1 MRPIVDRRET
11 PARPGLLIDGYAL
24 VARRSD
30 HGLGDA
36 WLAQRPHQPDDEALV
51 KFVAPL
57 QGDAVVPRAFD
68 ETLRKVQ
75 RATSPGLVNVR
86 RWGVAE
92 SWLYV
97 VTEVIEARPL
107 DDWIA
112 GYREAATRPP
122 PGVVLWLF
130 DSLCAAVQSA
140 HRQGIVH
147 GAISPRS
154 VLLHPLSPG
163 AYHAW
168 ILDLGLAQSIQEAA
182 AVSVIEPAPQGYL
195 APEQLDPR
203 EPATARSDLFALSVL
218 LVELLT
224 LNPSPGSASREP
236 LARVVLREHG
246 RLVEHLKRLR
256 DDVPEDFWSALAE
269 TLHPDPS
276 RRPESAQQLK
286 SRVRN
291 AAVQAALW
299 RDVPEPAPEPPVPSS
314 ARGAAGDPVA
324 RGSGAAPEGWQH
336 AERLP
341 SKVDPEALKSMLSVA
356 ARKRRSTN
364 TGTAIV
370 APPPSPSLPP
380 SPAARPSPAPA
391 FSAQPYYAP
400 PAAAPATASRTSP
413 VPSFASHEEAAEG
426 TTRTSSEALVQ
437 QRFDAFEEGT
447 ARRPSISDVTSP
459 ATLLPEGQAPS
470 QQTLQPG
477 YGWNLAAVLEAAA
490 APVVPVAPSPAPQ
503 SPSRRQRA
511 QTRAIDEEDVSDFLS
526 SKPESRPSET
536 VAASRAWS
544 PPPSDPGYDDATTR
558 PAVDPSDFE
567 VDTTLKAPR
576 AGPIPATI
584 DMASPVAPLLAAARP
599 ATMPPPSPSR
609 PDAFATPRPMTVPP
623 PSYAPPMPTYAKPP
637 TPDAFGHVAPPAAP
651 FVLKPLDRAPAP
663 PKRNGALWIFLLSG
677 VIVVAAAVIALLIV
691 LS

>member
-11 PARPGLLIDGYAL
+11 PARPGLLVDGYAL
-24 VARRSD
+24 VARRGD

-86 RWGVAE
+86 RWGVSE

-107 DDWIA
+107 EDWIG

-168 ILDLGLAQSIQEAA
+168 ILDLGLAQSINEAA
-182 AVSVIEPAPQGYL
+182 AVSAIEPAPQGYL

-203 EPATARSDLFALSVL
+203 EPPTARSDLFALSVL

-224 LNPSPGSASREP
+224 LNPAPGSASREP
-236 LARVVLREHG
+236 LARVVLRDHG

-256 DDVPEDFWSALAE
+256 DDVHEDFWSALAE

-286 SRVRN
+286 SRIRS

-299 RDVPEPAPEPPVPSS
+299 RDVPEPAPEPPLPSS

-324 RGSGAAPEGWQH
+324 KGNGAAPEGWQH

-370 APPPSPSLPP
+370 APPPSPT
-380 SPAARPSPAPA
+380 PSPAPSPA
-391 FSAQPYYAP
+391 PTPYAAQQHFAP
-400 PAAAPATASRTSP
+400 PVATPAAAMRTSP
-413 VPSFASHEEAAEG
+413 VPSFASREEVAEG

-447 ARRPSISDVTSP
+447 ARRPSLSEVTSP
-459 ATLLPEGQAPS
+459 ATMLPEAQAPS
-470 QQTLQPG
+470 HQTLQPG

-490 APVVPVAPSPAPQ
+490 TPVVPVAPSPPPPGPQ
-503 SPSRRQRA
+503 KRQRA
-511 QTRAIDEEDVSDFLS
+511 QTRAIDEADVSDFLS
-526 SKPESRPSET
+526 SKPEPRPSET
-536 VAASRAWS
+536 VAASMVWS
-544 PPPSDPGYDDATTR
+544 PPPSDPGYDDSTTR

-567 VDTTLKAPR
+567 VETTLKAPR

-584 DMASPVAPLLAAARP
+584 DMASPVAPLLANARP

-609 PDAFATPRPMTVPP
+609 PDAFAAPPRPMTVPP
-623 PSYAPPMPTYAKPP
+623 PSYAPPMPTYAKAP
-637 TPDAFGHVAPPAAP
+637 TPDAFGHVAPPAEP
-651 FVLKPLDRAPAP
+651 FVLRPLDRAPAP
-663 PKRNGALWIFLLSG
+663 PKSSSALWIFLLSG

>member
-1 MRPIVDRRET
+1 MRSIVDRRET
-11 PARPGLLIDGYAL
+11 PARPGLLVDGYAL

-51 KFVAPL
+51 KFVAPV
-57 QGDAVVPRAFD
+57 QGDPVVPRAFD
-68 ETLRKVQ
+68 EILRKVQ
-75 RATSPGLVNVR
+75 RATSPGLVSVR

-112 GYREAATRPP
+112 GYRDASTRPP
-122 PGVVLWLF
+122 PGVALWLF

-168 ILDLGLAQSIQEAA
+168 ILDLGLAQWVTDAS

-203 EPATARSDLFALSVL
+203 EAPTARADLFALSLL

-256 DDVPEDFWSALAE
+256 DDVHEDFWAALAE

-286 SRVRN
+286 TRIRN

-299 RDVPEPAPEPPVPSS
+299 RDVPEPAPEPPAPTS
-314 ARGAAGDPVA
+314 ARGVTGEVPA
-324 RGSGAAPEGWQH
+324 RGNGTAPEGWQH

-341 SKVDPEALKSMLSVA
+341 PKVDPEALKSMLSVA
-356 ARKRRSTN
+356 ARRRRATSTGN
-364 TGTAIV
+364 AII
-370 APPPSPSLPP
+370 APPPSPAPTP
-380 SPAARPSPAPA
+380 SPPPPPPARDFASAARA
-391 FSAQPYYAP
+391 
-400 PAAAPATASRTSP
+400 SP
-413 VPSFASHEEAAEG
+413 VPSFASLEDVAEG
-426 TTRTSSEALVQ
+426 TTRTASEGLSL
-437 QRFDAFEEGT
+437 RRDDAFEEGT
-447 ARRPSISDVTSP
+447 SRRPSISEVTSP
-459 ATLLPEGQAPS
+459 ATMLPESQSPS
-470 QQTLQPG
+470 HQTLQPG
-477 YGWNLAAVLEAAA
+477 YGWNVAAVLDVVA
-490 APVVPVAPSPAPQ
+490 APVTPVAPSPPPSPRAPQ
-503 SPSRRQRA
+503 RQRS
-511 QTRAIDEEDVSDFLS
+511 QTRAIDEDDVSDFLAQ
-526 SKPESRPSET
+526 KVDAKPSET
-536 VAASRAWS
+536 VAAGMAWS
-544 PPPSDPGYDDATTR
+544 SPAIAPRLDDSTTR

-567 VDTTLKAPR
+567 AETTLKAPR

-584 DMASPVAPLLAAARP
+584 DIASPVQGVARP
-599 ATMPPPSPSR
+599 ATMAPPTPSR
-609 PDAFATPRPMTVPP
+609 PDLFAPPPRPMTVPP
-623 PSYAPPMPTYAKPP
+623 PSYAPPMPAFAKAPP
-637 TPDAFGHVAPPAAP
+637 PDAYGHVAPAAEP
-651 FVLKPLDRAPAP
+651 FVLKPLDRDGAAP
-663 PKRNGALWIFLLSG
+663 KSGGALWILVLSG
-677 VIVVAAAVIALLIV
+677 VIVVAAAAVALLIV